1 MDEDD
6 NESFSNPESS
16 PSSDTDKT
24 CEVEPSK
31 ESYAYKQLESPS
43 MIRVLQLQPGKRGE
57 QINIGLIH
65 FPLDVQDCIYNALS
79 YNWGDAYDVKEL
91 RVLWTVKSPIKQPM
105 ALDALRARF
114 APLTSRACLLLS
126 LH

>member
-16 PSSDTDKT
+16 PSSDADKT

-31 ESYAYKQLESPS
+31 ESYAYRQLESPS
-43 MIRVLQLQPGKRGE
+43 TK
-57 QINIGLIH
+57 INIGLIH
-65 FPLDVQDCIYNALS
+65 FSLDAQDYIYNALS

-114 APLTSRACLLLS
+114 VPLT
-126 LH
+126 